1 MKIEESFTVNA
12 SAAAVWAFLIDPE
25 RVAASLPGAKIIQ
38 KVDNTTFKGDI
49 VVRVGPISANYRGT
63 VSFELDESTKTALVH
78 AKGQGMA
85 GMGNADMRMTSK
97 LNPVSDT
104 KTEVTVIA
112 DFSISGVLAQF
123 GGAMIN
129 EVSKNMFQEF
139 IVAMKQELE

>member
-1 MKIEESFTVNA
+1 M
-12 SAAAVWAFLIDPE
+12 
-25 RVAASLPGAKIIQ
+25 
-38 KVDNTTFKGDI
+38 
-49 VVRVGPISANYRGT
+49 
-63 VSFELDESTKTALVH
+63 SFELDEPAKTALVH

-85 GMGNADMRMTSK
+85 GMGNADMQMTSK

-112 DFSISGVLAQF
+112 GFSISGVLAQF
-123 GGAMIN
+123 GGAMIK

>member
-1 MKIEESFTVNA
+1 M
-12 SAAAVWAFLIDPE
+12 
-25 RVAASLPGAKIIQ
+25 
-38 KVDNTTFKGDI
+38 
-49 VVRVGPISANYRGT
+49 VRVGPISANYRGT

>member
-63 VSFELDESTKTALVH
+63 VSFELDELTKTAL
-78 AKGQGMA
+78 
-85 GMGNADMRMTSK
+85 
-97 LNPVSDT
+97 
-104 KTEVTVIA
+104 
-112 DFSISGVLAQF
+112 
-123 GGAMIN
+123 
-129 EVSKNMFQEF
+129 
-139 IVAMKQELE
+139 

>member
-12 SAAAVWAFLIDPE
+12 SAKAVWAFLVDPE
-25 RVAASLPGAKIIQ
+25 RVAAALPGAKIIQ
-38 KVDNTTFKGDI
+38 KVNNTTFKADM
-49 VVRVGPISANYRGT
+49 VVRVGPISAKYRGT
-63 VSFELDESTKTALVH
+63 VSFELDEPARTALVH

-85 GMGNADMRMTSK
+85 GMGNAEMQMTSK
-97 LNPVSDT
+97 LNPASDT

-112 DFSISGVLAQF
+112 GFSISGVLAQF
-123 GGAMIN
+123 GGAMIK

>member
-12 SAAAVWAFLIDPE
+12 SAKAVWGFLVDTE
-25 RVAASLPGAKIIQ
+25 RVAAALPGAKIIQ
-38 KVDNTTFKGDI
+38 KVNNTTFKADM
-49 VVRVGPISANYRGT
+49 VVRVGPISAKYRGT
-63 VSFELDESTKTALVH
+63 VSFELDEPARTALVH

-85 GMGNADMRMTSK
+85 GMGNADMQMTSK

-112 DFSISGVLAQF
+112 GFSISGVLAQF
-123 GGAMIN
+123 GGAMIK

-139 IVAMKQELE
+139 VVAMKQELE

>member
-1 MKIEESFTVNA
+1 
-12 SAAAVWAFLIDPE
+12 
-25 RVAASLPGAKIIQ
+25 
-38 KVDNTTFKGDI
+38 
-49 VVRVGPISANYRGT
+49 
-63 VSFELDESTKTALVH
+63 
-78 AKGQGMA
+78 
-85 GMGNADMRMTSK
+85 MTSK